1 VLIGLGYLLAHLAAY
16 LFLLRLIAALRT
28 ERGVFLYHF
37 VSFCAFVAAA
47 AFTGAPDAARAVT
60 YAFAAAAAH
69 GIYSMSFLELWS
81 LSQISYSFDVLHAI
95 QAAPARDP
103 EDLVTEL
110 ARTGDAK
117 KAKRVASL
125 ARLGLAID
133 SGDRVSLTTLGGS
146 IAMALRSLRW
156 LANLRESG

>member
-47 AFTGAPDAARAVT
+47 AFTGAPDVARAVT

-95 QAAPARDP
+95 QTSPGRAV

-117 KAKRVASL
+117 KAWRIASL
-125 ARLGLAID
+125 AHLGLVTD
-133 SGDRVSLTTLGGS
+133 SGDRVTLTPLGRS
-146 IAMALRSLRW
+146 IGMALRGLRW
-156 LANLRESG
+156 LANLRETG